1 MAHELEIVN
10 GQAQMAYVG
19 DVPWHGLGTKVP
31 ADLTPD
37 QFMTTAG
44 LDWTVEK
51 ENMTTTS
58 GVVVP
63 GKQALVRSS
72 DNKVLDVVGTGWNP
86 VQNSEAFEFFNDYV
100 MAGDMEMHTAGS
112 LKGGQMVWALAK
124 TKESFELFKGDVT
137 ENYFLFTNP
146 HQFGKSLNIRM
157 TPIRVV
163 CNNTLTLSLSKQ
175 SDQMVTVNHRTAF
188 DADMVKE
195 QMGIAREKMEQ
206 YKSMAEFLGGKR
218 ATGENVIQ
226 YFNEVFGAPAKEKVD
241 NVIPFT
247 SRNAKMAMEQLETQ
261 PGANFA
267 EGSWW
272 QAFNAVTYMT
282 DHLQGREGD
291 SRLVSAWYGRNRKV
305 KLNALDKALEYA
317 EAA

>member
-19 DVPWHGLGTKVP
+19 EVPWHGLGTKVP

-37 QFMTTAG
+37 QFMVTAG
-44 LDWTVEK
+44 LDWEVTKEK
-51 ENMTTTS
+51 LVTPQ

-63 GKQALVRSS
+63 NKEALVRTS
-72 DNKVLDVVGTGWNP
+72 DNSVLDVVGTGWNP

-100 MAGDMEMHTAGS
+100 VAGDMEMHTAGS
-112 LKGGQMVWALAK
+112 LKNGQMVWALAK
-124 TKESFELFKGDVT
+124 TKESFELFNGDQT
-137 ENYFLFTNP
+137 DNYFLFTNP
-146 HQFGKSLNIRM
+146 HQFGKSINIRM

-163 CNNTLTLSLSKQ
+163 CNNTLTLSLSKE
-175 SDQMVTVNHRTAF
+175 SDKMVTVNHRKAF
-188 DADMVKE
+188 DPDMVKE

-218 ATGENVIQ
+218 YTADNVIQ

-247 SRNAKMAMEQLETQ
+247 SRNAKIAYENLDTQ

-267 EGSWW
+267 QGSWW
-272 QAFNAVTYMT
+272 TAFNSVTHMT
-282 DHLQGREGD
+282 DHLQGREND
-291 SRLVSAWYGRNRKV
+291 SRLQSAWYGRNRKV